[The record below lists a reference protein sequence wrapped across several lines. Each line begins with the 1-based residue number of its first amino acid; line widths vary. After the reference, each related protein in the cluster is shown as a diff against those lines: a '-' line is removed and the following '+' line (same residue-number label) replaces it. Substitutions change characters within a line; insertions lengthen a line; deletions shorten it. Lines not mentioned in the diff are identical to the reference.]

1 MKRSE
6 LKSNAKEQLR
16 GNWFWAV
23 GLCLVG
29 AIMASLTSS
38 FSVGILG
45 GMVLYGVTYTF
56 LTLAAVFPE
65 LHFSGHTVGILWLNP
80 LLHLTD

>member
-45 GMVLYGVTYTF
+45 GMVYMVLPIRF
-56 LTLAAVFPE
+56 
-65 LHFSGHTVGILWLNP
+65 
-80 LLHLTD
+80 